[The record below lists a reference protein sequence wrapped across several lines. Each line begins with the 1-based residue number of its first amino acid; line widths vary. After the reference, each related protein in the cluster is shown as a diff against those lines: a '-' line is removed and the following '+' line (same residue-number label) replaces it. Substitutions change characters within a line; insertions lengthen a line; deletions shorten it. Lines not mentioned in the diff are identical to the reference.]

1 MCTYMLLINCFKSV
15 MLTNE
20 SDDTAIFVEIILDL
34 VVITVLL
41 DFVKLS

>member
-1 MCTYMLLINCFKSV
+1 